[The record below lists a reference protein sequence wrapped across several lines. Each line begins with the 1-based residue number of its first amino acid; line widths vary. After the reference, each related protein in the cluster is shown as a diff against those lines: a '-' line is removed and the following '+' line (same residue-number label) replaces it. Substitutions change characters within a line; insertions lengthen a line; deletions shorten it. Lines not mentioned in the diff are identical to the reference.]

1 MAKGEFPSR
10 SNAVHPHQGWLPGKA
25 AVSQDAISNREG
37 RAPANDEEAAERALD
52 VSKLEKAI
60 GDDPVAIQ
68 SALEEFARSM
78 TDDVAELLRA
88 VAEAHSKSTEEVAHR
103 FKGAALIVGASP
115 VAASCQTLEH
125 AAKISDWPT
134 INAEMLRFETK
145 IGDLRRALA
154 GICHRPSAPPIF

>member
-1 MAKGEFPSR
+1 MAKGEFRSR
-10 SNAVHPHQGWLPGKA
+10 SNAVHPHQGWLPGRA
-25 AVSQDAISNREG
+25 AVGQDASPNWEG
-37 RAPANDEEAAERALD
+37 RAPANEEESAERALD
-52 VSKLEKAI
+52 LSKLKKII

-68 SALEEFARSM
+68 SALDEFARSM

-88 VAEAHSKSTEEVAHR
+88 VAEAHSKSTEDVAHR

-125 AAKISDWPT
+125 AAKISDWPA

-145 IGDLRRALA
+145 IRDLRRALA
-154 GICHRPSAPPIF
+154 GICHRPPATPIS